1 MRPTPDTDSIVSSS
15 LLHAAVSNLRSA
27 ATYGTDG
34 NNRCIDPQSVT
45 QLDKLCML
53 FISLLSM
60 PRQSQIFKNI
70 FFLQTCRKSDK
81 TQLHTCS
88 FLSFSSIPTQGVM
101 QCGGFEPWCQLRT
114 DWDSASSWQT
124 PPVLRCHRDRLP
136 IWPSMM
142 VGDRQRGRE
151 GGYIKIWIDTW
162 RFSPGNVDEKF
173 SERPQRVASLS
184 SHVSAS
190 VSFSQPELPSL
201 ITFLLQ
207 LL

>member
-70 FFLQTCRKSDK
+70 FSCRHAVNLIKRSYIHALSCPFLPFPPRAW
-81 TQLHTCS
+81 CS
-88 FLSFSSIPTQGVM
+88 VEVSSRDANWGLTETLPPAGRPRLYYVVIETGSRF
-101 QCGGFEPWCQLRT
+101 GRPWWWET
-114 DWDSASSWQT
+114 D
-124 PPVLRCHRDRLP
+124 
-136 IWPSMM
+136 
-142 VGDRQRGRE
+142 RE
-151 GGYIKIWIDTW
+151 GERGGYIKIWIDTW

-173 SERPQRVASLS
+173 S
-184 SHVSAS
+184 
-190 VSFSQPELPSL
+190 
-201 ITFLLQ
+201 
-207 LL
+207 